1 MLSINLPCPVL
12 SHQKVGNLMLA
23 SFPVSRRYIICPP
36 STELRARRSGFH
48 ARMFPPKVSI
58 SFIILLNIG
67 RPGTFADC
75 FSIYSAE
82 ISIFSRTAYSRN
94 SVSCASILK
103 TCLSSTSVD
112 LRAYKKNFLFSI
124 LLFIV
129 IKNYFCIQSKY
140 YESKL
145 LLISHLL
152 LGEKT
157 IRPAEGG
164 NPNSFGKMGGNQ
176 WDALRAAHPLALK
189 NPLSSVLVS
198 LLYQARTYFQ
208 NR

>member
-1 MLSINLPCPVL
+1 
-12 SHQKVGNLMLA
+12 
-23 SFPVSRRYIICPP
+23 
-36 STELRARRSGFH
+36 
-48 ARMFPPKVSI
+48 MFPPNVSI
-58 SFIILLNIG
+58 ANIILLNIG

-94 SVSCASILK
+94 SVSCASIER

-129 IKNYFCIQSKY
+129 IKILFVFRAKQIHSQNCI
-140 YESKL
+140 
-145 LLISHLL
+145 LISHLL

-164 NPNSFGKMGGNQ
+164 NPNSFGEMGGNQ
-176 WDALRAAHPLALK
+176 W
-189 NPLSSVLVS
+189 VS
-198 LLYQARTYFQ
+198 
-208 NR
+208 

>member
-1 MLSINLPCPVL
+1 
-12 SHQKVGNLMLA
+12 MLA

-58 SFIILLNIG
+58 SFIILLNSG

-75 FSIYSAE
+75 FSTISAE
-82 ISIFSRTAYSRN
+82 ILIFSRTAYSRN

-124 LLFIV
+124 LFIIV
-129 IKNYFCIQSKY
+129 IKILFVLSKY

-157 IRPAEGG
+157 LRPAEGG
-164 NPNSFGKMGGNQ
+164 NPNSFGKMGGNP
-176 WDALRAAHPLALK
+176 WDVLRASRPSASK
-189 NPLSSVLVS
+189 KPLSPLLVS
-198 LLYQARTYFQ
+198 LLYQ
-208 NR
+208 